1 MLNAGLWE
9 KLMIQDKLDK
19 ALFSLSHGK

>member
-19 ALFSLSHGK
+19 ALLSLSHGK